1 MQNETVQALS
11 LPLYSAKGWL
21 KFLAVMSIIGG
32 IFSALSIVGL
42 LVAWI
47 PIWQG
52 VLLFQAAGAIEQ
64 AYLSGNQEQ
73 MLLAQN
79 KVKTYFIIM
88 AVLLLISVVLG
99 VLGAGLG
106 IVAGIAAF
114 SA

>member
-73 MLLAQN
+73 LLAQN